1 MWCGR
6 QYKQKE
12 AMNIILTVFIIY
24 LAILV
29 GLALWSRGETHT
41 MSGYF
46 IAGKNLPPWV
56 VAFST
61 NATGESGWL
70 LLGLTGMG
78 YAAGAQAFWV
88 VAGEVIG
95 IALAWLLLS
104 RRIKRLSDESDSITV
119 PDVLAARFDDRA
131 HILRKLSVLIILVM
145 VGAYVAAQMV
155 ATGKAFDGF
164 TELNYSAGVIVGA
177 VIIILYT
184 LVGGYKAVAWTDLIQ
199 GILMLLGLIVV
210 PVIAIDAAGGWSAVT
225 SNLLEQDAGLLTPW
239 GPDGKSTTAM
249 VGIISFLAV
258 GLPFMGVPQ
267 LMVRFMSARSEK
279 SLVPAMGIS
288 ITVILLFDLG
298 AVLTGMAGRALY
310 PGLEDPESILPV
322 ISTSL
327 LHPVLGGIMMV
338 VVLAAIMSTVD
349 SLLIMASSAV
359 VRDYWQKILG
369 SSLSDRALA
378 HRGKLVTL
386 IIGILGVAFALH
398 QTPLLFWFVLFA
410 WSGLGAAFGPVLL
423 CAMWYPKTNLA
434 GAIAGMLGG
443 FITTVAWVLWL
454 KPHFYDLLEV
464 IPGFIVG
471 LILTVAISNVKG
483 KTVYEA

>member
-1 MWCGR
+1 
-6 QYKQKE
+6 
-12 AMNIILTVFIIY
+12 MNIILTVFIIY

-104 RRIKRLSDESDSITV
+104 RRIKRLSDESESITV

-131 HILRKLSVLIILVM
+131 HVLRKLSVLIILVM

-210 PVIAIDAAGGWSAVT
+210 PIIAIDAAGGWSAVT

-471 LILTVAISNVKG
+471 LILTVTISNAKG
-483 KTVYEA
+483 RGAAKE